1 MGVNDIGIDLGTAS
15 VMIYIHGKGIVLREP
30 SVVAVNTKT
39 GKALSFGQEAYDML
53 GKTPSTIQAIQPMR
67 DGVIS
72 DYEIT
77 ENMIKHYINKACGSR
92 ILKPRVAICVPS
104 RVTEVESRAVMEAA
118 VKVGARKVYLIDE
131 PVAAAIGAGVDIMP
145 AKGHMVVDIGGGTTD
160 VAVLSMGGIVSSK
173 SIRVAGSD
181 FDESIIRNIRS
192 EYKLLLG
199 QRMAENTKIN
209 AGSVWDRDEHY
220 TCDVKGRNLLNGL
233 PSKIEVTRADLYDA
247 MIDNALEIVDA
258 VKEVLEMTPPEL
270 VGDIMEN
277 GIIMTGGGSLLS
289 GLDKLIENSVG
300 TRTYVAQNTKDC
312 VAVGTGKSFDYIDK
326 LGDGFKSASA
336 HIFG

>member
-30 SVVAVNTKT
+30 SVVAINTKT
-39 GKALSFGQEAYDML
+39 GQALSFGQEAYDML
-53 GKTPSTIQAIQPMR
+53 GKTPSSISAIQPMK

-77 ENMIKHYINKACGSR
+77 ESMIKHYINKACGSR
-92 ILKPRVAICVPS
+92 VLKPRVAICVPS

-118 VKVGARKVYLIDE
+118 VKVGARRVYLIDE
-131 PVAAAIGAGVDIMP
+131 PVAAAIGAGLDIMP
-145 AKGHMVVDIGGGTTD
+145 AKGKMVVDIGGGTTD
-160 VAVLSMGGIVSSK
+160 IAVLSMGGIVASK
-173 SIRVAGSD
+173 SIKVAGSD
-181 FDESIIRNIRS
+181 FDEAIIRNVRS

-209 AGSVWDRDEHY
+209 AGSVWDRDEFY

-233 PSKIEVTRADLYDA
+233 PSKVEITRADLYDA
-247 MIDNALEIVDA
+247 MIERALEIVDA
-258 VKEVLEMTPPEL
+258 VKGVLEITPPEL

-277 GIIMTGGGSLLS
+277 GIIMTGGGKCCGNTHIYCGKCN
-289 GLDKLIENSVG
+289 GLCGYRHRKKL
-300 TRTYVAQNTKDC
+300 
-312 VAVGTGKSFDYIDK
+312 
-326 LGDGFKSASA
+326 
-336 HIFG
+336 